1 LTGFSERKINIVKR
15 VKISLRGQEQR
26 PVFTKMFLYI
36 KTKKH
41 RFLRRPI
48 KFFENSFS
56 RPREARA
63 GRNCVSSFAQNKFE
77 LI

>member
-41 RFLRRPI
+41 RFLRRQI
-48 KFFENSFS
+48 KIFENFLASAS
-56 RPREARA
+56 R
-63 GRNCVSSFAQNKFE
+63 
-77 LI
+77 